1 MHERSDGSCEPDSPN
16 DSDDV
21 LLRSRAAAGP
31 LDRLSRVRH
40 ADLGPSSKE
49 NARGRGEYRL
59 MHGNE
64 RNVERRIRLWVVQQ
78 ERNRRRESQLGR
90 AAPRTSPTT
99 QARERAVSLRKRA
112 QWH

>member
-1 MHERSDGSCEPDSPN
+1 
-16 DSDDV
+16 
-21 LLRSRAAAGP
+21 
-31 LDRLSRVRH
+31 
-40 ADLGPSSKE
+40 
-49 NARGRGEYRL
+49 
-59 MHGNE
+59 MHGNG

-90 AAPRTSPTT
+90 SVPRTSATT